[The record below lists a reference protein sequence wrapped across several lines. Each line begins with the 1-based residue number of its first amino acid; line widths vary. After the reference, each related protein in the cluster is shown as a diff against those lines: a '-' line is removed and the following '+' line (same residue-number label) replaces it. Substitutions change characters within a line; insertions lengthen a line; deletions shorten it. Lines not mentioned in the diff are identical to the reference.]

1 MSVDSIR
8 ESRVVSPARGVRR
21 RWQIGVRRVPARM
34 VAVIQRRG
42 DAPGGL
48 LLDALRAHG
57 FQINTVRP
65 DLGEPLPDPASILL
79 VVALGSDGRTGE
91 VARTWSDAQL
101 DWLREADR
109 VGTSV
114 LGIGSGAHA
123 LAVALGG
130 GSEPAARP
138 QHGWVKVAS
147 LVPGWIAP
155 GPWLVWREDAVSPPR
170 DARVLADGA
179 LGPEAFTVHGHL
191 GVQFH
196 PEVTPAIVR
205 DWVVRADEPVL
216 DSQGILEATWRDHLA
231 AAAGTRQLASGFLR
245 SLATSPL

>member
-8 ESRVVSPARGVRR
+8 ESKVVSPAGGVQR
-21 RWQIGVRRVPARM
+21 RWQIAVRRVPART

-48 LLDALRAHG
+48 LVEALSGHGLRVNTIRA
-57 FQINTVRP
+57 
-65 DLGEPLPDPASILL
+65 DLGEPLPDPASMLL
-79 VVALGSDGRTGE
+79 AVALGSDGGADE

-101 DWLREADR
+101 DWLQEADR
-109 VGTSV
+109 AGTSV

-138 QHGWVKVAS
+138 QHGWIKIAS
-147 LVPGWIAP
+147 SVPRWITP
-155 GPWLVWREDAVSPPR
+155 GPWLAWREDTVSPPR
-170 DARVLADGA
+170 GARVLAHGV
-179 LGPEAFTVHGHL
+179 LGPEVFTVHGHL

-205 DWVVRADEPVL
+205 DWVIRAGERVL
-216 DSQGILEATWRDHLA
+216 DSQGILEATWREYVT
-231 AAAGTRQLASGFLR
+231 AAAGARQLAAGFLR
-245 SLATSPL
+245 SLATSPV